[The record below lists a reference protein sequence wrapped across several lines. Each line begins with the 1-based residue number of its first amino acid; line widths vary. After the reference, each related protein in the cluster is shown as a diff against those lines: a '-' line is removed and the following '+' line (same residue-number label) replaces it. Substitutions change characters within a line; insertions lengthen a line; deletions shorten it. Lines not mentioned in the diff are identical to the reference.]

1 MIRRSFVE
9 KSSAFL
15 FAREEKVNNR
25 QRKEFKKN
33 VRFSFQEKK
42 KRNRIS
48 FAFKEEQNDTKASCL
63 LLVLLLNI
71 WSEDASAEKTD
82 WGERCVGFDRE

>member
-1 MIRRSFVE
+1 MICRSFVE

-25 QRKEFKKN
+25 PRKEFKKN
-33 VRFSFQEKK
+33 VRFSFQKK

-63 LLVLLLNI
+63 LVLLLI
-71 WSEDASAEKTD
+71 KLL
-82 WGERCVGFDRE
+82 G

>member
-1 MIRRSFVE
+1 MICRSFVE

-25 QRKEFKKN
+25 QRKELKKN

-42 KRNRIS
+42 KKKSHFFR
-48 FAFKEEQNDTKASCL
+48 
-63 LLVLLLNI
+63 V
-71 WSEDASAEKTD
+71 
-82 WGERCVGFDRE
+82 